1 MKMPSKRGMRQIL
14 GMLMF
19 FAFIVILCWGINP
32 MPIKEFAVSMAKAVG
47 IVLLGVGGVWL
58 VIKG

>member
-1 MKMPSKRGMRQIL
+1 
-14 GMLMF
+14 MF